1 MAEKVTLRDAM
12 RSYATKTRAN
22 KATFAEGQGR
32 KKILGA
38 IGDEVIGAAKYYE
51 KSIKPNIEA
60 WKDIEAGYDELG
72 IDEESRWGGES
83 FEGKRPNF
91 ITRMKNPDRFDIPNI
106 EAGYD
111 ELGIDEESRWGDG
124 KAPNFIQRMKNPDR
138 FDIPNIES
146 GDNMYNVGGRRAL
159 GRASKTSN
167 IDTYKALATSGE
179 TDFKSLFAMKTTES
193 LDSVT
198 KPKVSTNMNPA
209 KLGYADASGTS
220 GTIQEGGHVVAPSTN
235 VTVPDKKIKLNNNID
250 TNADDNSPE
259 IGTNP
264 IALTYETDKEFQ
276 AWYKGQNS
284 NTLFSSEETND
295 FAMNLKMTQAYEDYL
310 KNVKGKKE

>member
-72 IDEESRWGGES
+72 IDEESRWG
-83 FEGKRPNF
+83 
-91 ITRMKNPDRFDIPNI
+91 
-106 EAGYD
+106 
-111 ELGIDEESRWGDG
+111 DG

-146 GDNMYNVGGRRAL
+146 GDNMYNVGGLRAL

-220 GTIQEGGHVVAPSTN
+220 CSRSI
-235 VTVPDKKIKLNNNID
+235 
-250 TNADDNSPE
+250 
-259 IGTNP
+259 
-264 IALTYETDKEFQ
+264 Y
-276 AWYKGQNS
+276 
-284 NTLFSSEETND
+284 
-295 FAMNLKMTQAYEDYL
+295 
-310 KNVKGKKE
+310 

>member
-91 ITRMKNPDRFDIPNI
+91 ITRMKNPDRFSISNV
-106 EAGYD
+106 
-111 ELGIDEESRWGDG
+111 
-124 KAPNFIQRMKNPDR
+124 
-138 FDIPNIES
+138 ES
-146 GDNMYNVGGRRAL
+146 GDNMYNVGGLRAL

-235 VTVPDKKIKLNNNID
+235 VTVPDKTIKLNNNID

-276 AWYKGQNS
+276 AWWDEQNA

-310 KNVKGKKE
+310 KNVIGKKE

>member
-72 IDEESRWGGES
+72 IDEESRWG
-83 FEGKRPNF
+83 
-91 ITRMKNPDRFDIPNI
+91 
-106 EAGYD
+106 
-111 ELGIDEESRWGDG
+111 DG

-146 GDNMYNVGGRRAL
+146 GDNMYNVGGLRAL